1 MWLVVMSRPDI
12 ANAVRAVTR
21 HSHDPTAR
29 HWKAVLMIIEYLVG
43 TKNLG
48 LTFERGSGLNLSAF
62 ADANYA
68 EKADDR
74 RSVSGVA
81 VTLGNSVVSWVS
93 STQKIVTLS
102 TTEAEYVALGG
113 WSQSKLR
120 SQSRCYLSS
129 FRLCR
134 RIASRCS

>member
-1 MWLVVMSRPDI
+1 M
-12 ANAVRAVTR
+12 
-21 HSHDPTAR
+21 
-29 HWKAVLMIIEYLVG
+29 
-43 TKNLG
+43 NLWV
-48 LTFERGSGLNLSAF
+48 F

-102 TTEAEYVALGG
+102 NTEAEYVALGDG
-113 WSQSKLR
+113 VKEALFAKSV
-120 SQSRCYLSS
+120 LS
-129 FRLCR
+129 FIVPPL
-134 RIASRCS
+134 

>member
-1 MWLVVMSRPDI
+1 M
-12 ANAVRAVTR
+12 
-21 HSHDPTAR
+21 
-29 HWKAVLMIIEYLVG
+29 
-43 TKNLG
+43 
-48 LTFERGSGLNLSAF
+48 NLSVF

-102 TTEAEYVALGG
+102 TTEAEYVALGDG
-113 WSQSKLR
+113 VKEALFAKSVLYFIVPSCW
-120 SQSRCYLSS
+120 
-129 FRLCR
+129 

>member
-1 MWLVVMSRPDI
+1 MAGCHVKAGHRE
-12 ANAVRAVTR
+12 RAVAR

-43 TKNLG
+43 TKDLG
-48 LTFERGSGLNLSAF
+48 LKFERESGLNLLVF

-93 STQKIVTLS
+93 STQKIVTLWQNTWHS
-102 TTEAEYVALGG
+102 GME
-113 WSQSKLR
+113 SKKR
-120 SQSRCYLSS
+120 CSQSRCYLSS

-134 RIASRCS
+134 TIASRCS

>member
-1 MWLVVMSRPDI
+1 M
-12 ANAVRAVTR
+12 
-21 HSHDPTAR
+21 
-29 HWKAVLMIIEYLVG
+29 
-43 TKNLG
+43 
-48 LTFERGSGLNLSAF
+48 NLSMF
-62 ADANYA
+62 ADANYP

-102 TTEAEYVALGG
+102 TTEAEYVALGDG
-113 WSQSKLR
+113 TKR
-120 SQSRCYLSS
+120 SVVRKVGVILSS